1 MDLKTLL
8 FSFKGRI
15 GRQQHILGILGVTF
29 SVLVPLLLVGCAIVA
44 HSHAVLLVAALVAL
58 AWSFATIWASFALQ
72 VKRIQDRDHDWYF
85 LLIQLIP
92 VVGPIWFFVEA
103 VCLRGTVGENRFG
116 KDPVA

>member
-8 FSFKGRI
+8 ISFKGRI
-15 GRQQHILGILGVTF
+15 GRQQHILGMLSLSF
-29 SVLVPLLLVGCAIVA
+29 SAVVPLLFLTCAIAA
-44 HSHAVLLVAALVAL
+44 HYRAALL
-58 AWSFATIWASFALQ
+58 LTIPITIAWSIAMVWASLALQ

-85 LLIQLIP
+85 LLVQLIP

-103 VCLRGTVGENRFG
+103 VCLRGTVGDNRFG